1 MKKQHGFD
9 NVIHLELGMDFNE
22 YIPENK
28 LVYLTPTTF
37 MNRDFI
43 LEIIKLNFEE
53 FIANV
58 VLDEVHCI
66 SNWSHDFRPEYLM
79 LSFNLNYFVDK
90 VRFLCFTATA
100 DYTVVKDLQN
110 QLDIR
115 PEDVHS
121 NIEIKKNKYCFK
133 FCGCSSQGEIFSKTI
148 YEIENFLRKTKFNNK
163 KALVLTKNREISKA
177 LHRELSEDYRVY
189 VDVFNPDLPSSYE
202 DFAKG
207 KYNVLIADSDLG
219 IGINLP
225 DITDIIHLGLPV
237 SKSQFVQEIGRAG
250 RKQDDARSI
259 VLFLEKD
266 AYSSKNR
273 IFLHRDTP
281 IEQIVALLK
290 KTKQNDI
297 NQAFAKI
304 FGGIEEQDEYYNGII
319 SLYDKLRMVEKHT
332 ELRLHTN
339 PREPYNQQVSKYMR
353 HLYVLY
359 RIGFV
364 INWYIVSLNEED
376 NCAIFYI
383 DFKEKKPEV
392 KDVIQK
398 TVDYLHVMGDYKR
411 EISSIKSAKSIEEV
425 IGYYVD
431 WHYHQFLYHHR
442 EQLLEML
449 DFLEAYKE
457 RDASQTVEA
466 LSNHFSLSLL
476 EIEQDSDRANML
488 TIKDATAL
496 VLNGVD
502 SRMIDNIRKSN
513 ENEYSTKLD
522 YLLFL
527 YNIVALNSPDISR
540 FERVLGN
547 LNEIE
552 FNETLEQVGAFY
564 NRLNP
569 RNKIFLIN
577 SLCKR
582 TTLKQTIDAI
592 YSKVQKDTVFY
603 GILALCANS
612 KWGHQYV

>member
-1 MKKQHGFD
+1 M
-9 NVIHLELGMDFNE
+9 
-22 YIPENK
+22 
-28 LVYLTPTTF
+28 
-37 MNRDFI
+37 
-43 LEIIKLNFEE
+43 
-53 FIANV
+53 
-58 VLDEVHCI
+58 
-66 SNWSHDFRPEYLM
+66 
-79 LSFNLNYFVDK
+79 
-90 VRFLCFTATA
+90 
-100 DYTVVKDLQN
+100 
-110 QLDIR
+110 
-115 PEDVHS
+115 ED
-121 NIEIKKNKYCFK
+121 
-133 FCGCSSQGEIFSKTI
+133 
-148 YEIENFLRKTKFNNK
+148 
-163 KALVLTKNREISKA
+163 
-177 LHRELSEDYRVY
+177 
-189 VDVFNPDLPSSYE
+189 
-202 DFAKG
+202 
-207 KYNVLIADSDLG
+207 
-219 IGINLP
+219 
-225 DITDIIHLGLPV
+225 
-237 SKSQFVQEIGRAG
+237 
-250 RKQDDARSI
+250 
-259 VLFLEKD
+259 
-266 AYSSKNR
+266 
-273 IFLHRDTP
+273 
-281 IEQIVALLK
+281 
-290 KTKQNDI
+290 
-297 NQAFAKI
+297 
-304 FGGIEEQDEYYNGII
+304 QDEYYNGII

-364 INWYIVSLNEED
+364 FNWYIVSLNEED

-569 RNKIFLIN
+569 RNKILLIN